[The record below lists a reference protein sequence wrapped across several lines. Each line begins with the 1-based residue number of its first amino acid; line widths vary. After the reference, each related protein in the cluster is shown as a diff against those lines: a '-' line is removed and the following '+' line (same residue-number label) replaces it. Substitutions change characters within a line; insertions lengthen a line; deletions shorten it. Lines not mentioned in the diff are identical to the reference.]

1 MKMKKSFFKA
11 IAITALTCV
20 GCLTAGAQILWKVEK
35 EGCDKVSYILGT
47 HHFATLATVDGL
59 PGLADI
65 FNNIDKLYGEMDMQ
79 AMTDPSVMMGMQQM
93 MMAPADSTIDK
104 LLKPEQLDSLRGYW
118 DSLTGGQ
125 IPLDMLYGMKPATL
139 SAQIAALVSA
149 KTFPDL
155 NPMQGIDMTMQQRA
169 REAGKPVLGFET
181 MEFQLDLLYGRP
193 LIEQADA
200 LMSAVRETESE
211 AKMIKLSEAYK
222 NHDID
227 TILSVM
233 QEEDG
238 NDPEALDRIL
248 YSRNADWIRQLK
260 TILPESSVLVV
271 VGAGHLPGEKGV
283 LEGLRGEG
291 FTVTPVK

>member
-1 MKMKKSFFKA
+1 MKKNLFKA
-11 IAITALTCV
+11 IAITALVC
-20 GCLTAGAQILWKVEK
+20 GGSLTAGAQILWKVEK
-35 EGCDKVSYILGT
+35 KGSDKVSYILGT

-59 PGLADI
+59 PGLSDI
-65 FNNIDKLYGEMDMQ
+65 FTNIDKMYGEVDMQ
-79 AMTDPSVMMGMQQM
+79 AMTDPANMMGMQQM

-104 LLKPEQLDSLRGYW
+104 LLLPEQLDSLRGYW

-125 IPLDMLYGMKPATL
+125 IPLDMLYGVKPATL

-169 REAGKPVLGFET
+169 REAGKPVMGLET

-193 LIEQADA
+193 LNEQAEA

-227 TILSVM
+227 TILTVM
-233 QEEDG
+233 KDEEG
-238 NDPEALDRIL
+238 EDPEALDRIL
-248 YSRNADWIRQLK
+248 YSRNADWINQLK
-260 TILPESSVLVV
+260 TILPESSVFVV

-283 LEGLRGEG
+283 LEGLRNEG
-291 FTVTPVK
+291 FTVTAVK